1 MEKLEKCVLTNMCM
15 VYDGDKIL
23 VQNRTDPDWG
33 GVTFPGGHVER
44 GESFVHSV
52 IREVK
57 EETGLD
63 ISNVRL
69 CGIKQWMSKDRS
81 YRYIVL
87 FFKTNTFSGEIQSS
101 TEGEIFWIKK
111 DELKKASAVGEY
123 LLFICENAAEAEKLL
138 NSYFDGNILKA
149 DIRRITSQA
158 CFWCSGLFGNRPY
171 TSGGVE
177 TENP

>member
-57 EETGLD
+57 EETGLE

-111 DELKKASAVGEY
+111 DELKNY
-123 LLFICENAAEAEKLL
+123 KLADG
-138 NSYFDGNILKA
+138 FDGMFEIFDNDEL
-149 DIRRITSQA
+149 
-158 CFWCSGLFGNRPY
+158 
-171 TSGGVE
+171 
-177 TENP
+177 TENFYWFDDDQWHVKNL